1 MATRKDATSN
11 NSTFMRIP
19 GLCDEHGASQLTID
33 GLSCSIAD
41 CIELLHDETPA
52 VRARALRILAE
63 VSSPTRSEVN
73 LITQAIHTA
82 LTAAATPATATHAE
96 HALCA
101 FLSLHRHLP
110 EALSLAAQWINTW
123 SGTAHRT
130 PSKEQFLGDI
140 RAAIVGLRP
149 SDDTVSPNRITE
161 VRYVLCRAFEAPLLR
176 DAAADVLHSMLR
188 DEVLLMANDRRT
200 LAEHVLSVF
209 RKTVAIEERYR
220 PLRRIASALY
230 TGGGTRSLSQAPPPR
245 VQNEPSSMN
254 REQTALSPAARK
266 IVESLLADTSGEVV
280 SRLVAHDYEIIR
292 GVHGLS
298 LEDFRV
304 LTARLRPRASI
315 DPWARSALLSIV
327 RAPHSASVSC
337 SVRTAVLGSLV
348 NEARRMGGLSSQIE
362 KEVLSISAEIPSL
375 VSISEEDDGET
386 TRLKS

>member
-1 MATRKDATSN
+1 MASRKDATSN

-52 VRARALRILAE
+52 VLARALRILSE

-82 LTAAATPATATHAE
+82 LTAAATPATATLAE

-110 EALSLAAQWINTW
+110 ETLSLAAQWINTW
-123 SGTAHRT
+123 SGSAHRT

-140 RAAIVGLRP
+140 RAAIDGLRP
-149 SDDTVSPNRITE
+149 SDDTVSLNRMTE

-176 DAAADVLHSMLR
+176 DVAADVLHSMLR
-188 DEVLLMANDRRT
+188 DETHLKAIDRRT
-200 LAEHVLSVF
+200 IAEHVLSVF
-209 RKTVAIEERYR
+209 RRTAAIDERYR

-230 TGGGTRSLSQAPPPR
+230 TGGATRSLPQASPPH
-245 VQNEPSSMN
+245 VQSEPESLN
-254 REQTALSPAARK
+254 REETSLSPAARK
-266 IVESLLADTSGEVV
+266 IIESLLADTGTEVI
-280 SRLVAHDYEIIR
+280 SRLVAHDYEMIR